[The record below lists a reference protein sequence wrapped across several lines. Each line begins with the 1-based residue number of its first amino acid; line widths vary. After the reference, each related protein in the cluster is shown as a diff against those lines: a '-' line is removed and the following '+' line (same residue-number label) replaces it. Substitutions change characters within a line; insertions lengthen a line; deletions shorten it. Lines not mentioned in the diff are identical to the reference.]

1 MLGVGIANAKQ
12 GFISEIYTNE
22 SDGTVSFV
30 YIQKVHPDPTTMSFE
45 EARIS
50 VINDYQTKLE
60 EAWIME
66 LKKKYPVTIN
76 QAELKKALS
85 ALD

>member
-1 MLGVGIANAKQ
+1 
-12 GFISEIYTNE
+12 
-22 SDGTVSFV
+22 
-30 YIQKVHPDPTTMSFE
+30 MSFE

-60 EAWIME
+60 EVWIME
-66 LKKKYPVTIN
+66 LKKKYPININ
-76 QAELKKALS
+76 QTELKKALS